1 MFKDNE
7 CIPLVFIC
15 IPTSDDA
22 NLRLL
27 VFELEEG
34 RGDSFNGT
42 ETPEIPFKV
51 VFCCLVR

>member
-27 VFELEEG
+27 DFELGQG

-42 ETPEIPFKV
+42 ETPEVPFKV